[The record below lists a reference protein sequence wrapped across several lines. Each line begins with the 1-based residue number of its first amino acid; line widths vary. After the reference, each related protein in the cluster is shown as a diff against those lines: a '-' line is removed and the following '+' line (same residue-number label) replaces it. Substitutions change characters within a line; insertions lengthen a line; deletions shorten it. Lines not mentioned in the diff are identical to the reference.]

1 MIEYLYDAIRAVAGQ
16 EIGVTAKITDDDDKL
31 ITEGCELVL
40 YLNDGT
46 EKCYSGAYVAELGE
60 WAFTVPAEDTVGLI
74 GRHNYCIQRNGINL
88 CFKTP
93 FYLV

>member
-16 EIGVTAKITDDDDKL
+16 EIDVAAVITDDTDTVITDGCKL
-31 ITEGCELVL
+31 MLHIDEEMLAF
-40 YLNDGT
+40 DGI
-46 EKCYSGAYVAELGE
+46 YIAETQS
-60 WAFTVPAEDTVGLI
+60 WQFTIPAEATAGLK
-74 GRHNYCIQRNGINL
+74 GKYYYCIMRDGINL